1 MATGGDKPPS
11 LDADVDMADLASL
24 DAPAAS
30 SAAAAGVPSTRFRP
44 KAKGKPKPKPEAPK
58 PVPVAVPKPESEP
71 EPMPEP
77 ASAAE
82 PEPEAANAAPPED
95 DRVDAMEVDGAGD
108 AAGVGERAEAEEEE
122 EDFVVREI
130 DVYYT
135 PKPFDDDTK
144 LYIMQY
150 PLRPCWRPYE
160 LNEICEEVRVKPLSS
175 EVEVDLSVDTQSE
188 NYDQEAPLRLTKQT
202 LSSSKADDVSDYA
215 IGVLKGNLVHLNH
228 IDAVVQLRPS
238 MSHVFSGR
246 AYTRQAL
253 QSREMNGGASGS
265 KASSRK
271 GDEHPE
277 DSKDHAED
285 SEPWISLTYQP
296 TGSNISTKYHDKMIS
311 NEGGPID
318 FTMRNSDYVM
328 SLCPGASTSSRHIN
342 KCQAIRE
349 MLLLPL
355 EERLKKWFT
364 EVSEVN
370 QFDALKHL
378 APTYSEEEILKVL
391 PEYAYLVRGL
401 WVCKSSLLFDDGY
414 ASKRDRVLLEFTK
427 MESIPSD
434 TLDAWIRLDDPKRKR
449 ILFPLCKRRGILKDY
464 KFISADL
471 SFLKRYPHIVNEQEC
486 AWSAR
491 EMILHESPK
500 MCSTVPR
507 KGKNSTR
514 PNVASKGPH
523 PNTSKGRDG
532 PAQGSDD
539 LVQSVLGTVFT
550 ANKVRSMQAVVRD
563 LRQLAAKYAS
573 NRKDVSKFQ
582 ALSDAAKYCASLPH
596 DKLKSS
602 ILLVAVDVHDVFVA
616 KHENKLALRNVL
628 ILLFRK
634 KEPNATLTKQEILAA
649 AAKIIKREVTDREYH
664 QVVTEICI
672 STEDGHLVLKNGDE
686 P

>member
-1 MATGGDKPPS
+1 MATGGGDAPS

-30 SAAAAGVPSTRFRP
+30 SVAAAGAPRFRP
-44 KAKGKPKPKPEAPK
+44 RGKGKPRPKPEAPK
-58 PVPVAVPKPESEP
+58 PKPVALPKLEPDPELQPVS
-71 EPMPEP
+71 
-77 ASAAE
+77 ASE
-82 PEPEAANAAPPED
+82 PEPEAAPQAPPED
-95 DRVDAMEVDGAGD
+95 GRVDAMEVDGAGD
-108 AAGVGERAEAEEEE
+108 AACLGERAEENVEE

-175 EVEVDLSVDTQSE
+175 EVEVDLSVNTQSE
-188 NYDQEAPLRLTKQT
+188 NYDQEARLRLTKQT

-215 IGVLKGNLVHLNH
+215 VGVLKGNLVHLNH

-238 MSHVFSGR
+238 MSHAISGR

-253 QSREMNGGASGS
+253 QSRETNVGASGS
-265 KASSRK
+265 KAPSRK
-271 GDEHPE
+271 GDDCLE
-277 DSKDHAED
+277 DSKDHTED
-285 SEPWISLTYQP
+285 TEPWISLTYEP
-296 TGSNISTKYHDKMIS
+296 AGSNIATKYHDKMIS
-311 NEGGPID
+311 NEGGHID
-318 FTMRNSDYVM
+318 FTMNNSDYVM
-328 SLCPGASTSSRHIN
+328 SLCPGGSTSSKHIN
-342 KCQAIRE
+342 KCQAIRK
-349 MLLLPL
+349 MLSLPL

-427 MESIPSD
+427 RESIPANI
-434 TLDAWIRLDDPKRKR
+434 LDSWIRLDDPRRKR

-471 SFLKRYPHIVNEQEC
+471 SFLKCYPHIVIEQEC
-486 AWSAR
+486 AWSTR
-491 EMILHESPK
+491 EMTICESLE
-500 MCSTVPR
+500 MRNTVAR
-507 KGKNSTR
+507 KTKNSTR

-523 PNTSKGRDG
+523 PNTSRGRDG

-539 LVQSVLGTVFT
+539 LMQSVLGTVFT

-573 NRKDVSKFQ
+573 DRKDEQKMQ
-582 ALSDAAKYCASLPH
+582 ALSNAAKSCASLPH
-596 DKLKSS
+596 DELRKK
-602 ILLVAVDVHDVFVA
+602 ICDVAVEVHDVFVA
-616 KHENKLALRNVL
+616 KHELKFSLRNVF
-628 ILLFRK
+628 ILLFRR

-649 AAKIIKREVTDREYH
+649 AAERLRREVTEREYH

>member
-11 LDADVDMADLASL
+11 LDADVDMVDLASV

-30 SAAAAGVPSTRFRP
+30 SSAAAGAPSTRFRP
-44 KAKGKPKPKPEAPK
+44 RVKGKPKPKPEAPK
-58 PVPVAVPKPESEP
+58 PVPVAVPKPEPVPVTELVSAPAP
-71 EPMPEP
+71 EPM
-77 ASAAE
+77 AAT
-82 PEPEAANAAPPED
+82 AAPPEN

-108 AAGVGERAEAEEEE
+108 AAGVGERAEAEEE

-202 LSSSKADDVSDYA
+202 LSSSKADGVSDYA
-215 IGVLKGNLVHLNH
+215 VGVLKGNLVYLNH

-238 MSHVFSGR
+238 ISGR
-246 AYTRQAL
+246 AYGRQAL
-253 QSREMNGGASGS
+253 QSRETNSGASGS
-265 KASSRK
+265 KAPSHK
-271 GDEHPE
+271 GDERPE

-296 TGSNISTKYHDKMIS
+296 AGSNIATKYHDKMIS
-311 NEGGPID
+311 IEGGPID
-318 FTMRNSDYVM
+318 FTMNNSDYVM
-328 SLCPGASTSSRHIN
+328 SLCPGASTSSRHVN

-378 APTYSEEEILKVL
+378 APTCSEEEILKLL
-391 PEYAYLVRGL
+391 PEYAYLVHGL
-401 WVCKSSLLFDDGY
+401 WVCRSSLLFDDGY

-427 MESIPSD
+427 SESIPSEV
-434 TLDAWIRLDDPKRKR
+434 LDSWIRLDDPKRKR
-449 ILFPLCKRRGILKDY
+449 ILLPLCKRRGILKDY
-464 KFISADL
+464 KFISTDM
-471 SFLKRYPHIVNEQEC
+471 SFLKRYPHMVNEQEC

-491 EMILHESPK
+491 EMTIRESLK
-500 MCSTVPR
+500 MCSTVAR
-507 KGKNSTR
+507 KSKNSTR
-514 PNVASKGPH
+514 SNVASKGPH
-523 PNTSKGRDG
+523 PNTSNGRGGSD
-532 PAQGSDD
+532 QGSEELV

-550 ANKVRSMQAVVRD
+550 ANKVRSMQAVVRE

-573 NRKDVSKFQ
+573 DRKEGSKLQ
-582 ALSDAAKYCASLPH
+582 ALSKAAKDCASLSH
-596 DKLKSS
+596 DDLTKS
-602 ILLVAVDVHDVFVA
+602 IYLVAVDIHDVFVA
-616 KHENKLALRNVL
+616 KPEQKRNLRNVL
-628 ILLFRK
+628 IELFRK
-634 KEPNATLTKQEILAA
+634 REPNAKLTKQEILAGA
-649 AAKIIKREVTDREYH
+649 LEYIKREVTQKEYH
-664 QVVTEICI
+664 QAVTEICI
-672 STEDGHLVLKNGDE
+672 CTEDGHWVLKNGDE

>member
-11 LDADVDMADLASL
+11 LDVDMVDLASL

-30 SAAAAGVPSTRFRP
+30 SAAAAGAPSTRFRP
-44 KAKGKPKPKPEAPK
+44 RAKSKPKPKPEAPK
-58 PVPVAVPKPESEP
+58 PVPVAVPKLEP
-71 EPMPEP
+71 ETEPVPELV
-77 ASAAE
+77 SAPE
-82 PEPEAANAAPPED
+82 PEPEAPLEN

-108 AAGVGERAEAEEEE
+108 AAGVGERAEAEEE
-122 EDFVVREI
+122 DFVVREI

-135 PKPFDDDTK
+135 PKAFDDDTK

-175 EVEVDLSVDTQSE
+175 EVEVDLNVDTQSE

-202 LSSSKADDVSDYA
+202 LSSSKADGVSDYA
-215 IGVLKGNLVHLNH
+215 VGVLKGNLVYLNH

-238 MSHVFSGR
+238 MSHVISGR

-253 QSREMNGGASGS
+253 QSREINGGASGS
-265 KASSRK
+265 KAPSRK
-271 GDEHPE
+271 GDERPE

-285 SEPWISLTYQP
+285 SEPWISLTYEP
-296 TGSNISTKYHDKMIS
+296 AGSSIATKYHDKMIS

-318 FTMRNSDYVM
+318 FTMNNSDYVM
-328 SLCPGASTSSRHIN
+328 SLCPGASASSRHVN

-349 MLLLPL
+349 MSPLPL

-378 APTYSEEEILKVL
+378 APTYSEEEILKLL

-427 MESIPSD
+427 SESIPLEV
-434 TLDAWIRLDDPKRKR
+434 LDSWIRLDDPRRKR
-449 ILFPLCKRRGILKDY
+449 ILLPLCKRRGILKDY
-464 KFISADL
+464 KFISTDL
-471 SFLKRYPHIVNEQEC
+471 SFLKRYPHLVNEQEC

-491 EMILHESPK
+491 EMTIRESLK
-500 MCSTVPR
+500 MGSTVAR
-507 KGKNSTR
+507 KSKNLTR

-523 PNTSKGRDG
+523 PHMTKGRSSSD
-532 PAQGSDD
+532 QGSEE
-539 LVQSVLGTVFT
+539 LVLMQSVLGTVFT
-550 ANKVRSMQAVVRD
+550 SNKVRSMQAVVRE

-573 NRKDVSKFQ
+573 DRKEGSKLQ
-582 ALSDAAKYCASLPH
+582 ALSKAAKDCASLSQ
-596 DKLKSS
+596 DKLKNS
-602 ILLVAVDVHDVFVA
+602 ICSVAAEVHDVFVA
-616 KHENKLALRNVL
+616 KHDDKFNLRNIL
-628 ILLFRK
+628 IVLFRK
-634 KEPNATLTKQEILAA
+634 KEPNAKLTKQEILAGA
-649 AAKIIKREVTDREYH
+649 VQYMKREVTGQEYH
-664 QVVTEICI
+664 QALTEICI
-672 STEDGHLVLKNGDE
+672 STEDGHWVLKNGDE